1 MFSFNLSLS
10 FIVVLLSLLLSYIFV
25 ALNNNSDIK
34 MGKNGLLFVSNAAKA
49 HNYCLKASQFV
60 QKVLYIKINENSL
73 NTLPL
78 LSSQISNIYTRT
90 SSYSKLDVRLIIKPV
105 DTVKNIRTYHPI
117 DLLLYDNELSS
128 EIEKL
133 KKSVESLK
141 TDYRIQSIEQDGKLE
156 TLNQEPVKQ
165 YEYVALGGTFDRL
178 HNGHKILLSQAVLR
192 ATKHV
197 TVGVTDVNMIQSKKL
212 FELIEPTE
220 TRIKAV
226 LDFLTDINPDLEYN
240 VLPIHDLYGPTKD
253 DPKFQ
258 LIVVSEETQRG
269 AQKINEKRKENGL
282 PLLDT
287 YVIGLAQDSSP
298 QRSQEEEEKVSSS
311 NQRMR
316 LLGTMLRPPVE
327 NNNIPAWPYV
337 IGLAGGIASGKSN
350 IAEKLRL
357 KGAAIV
363 NCDTIA
369 HDLYKPGLPL
379 NQTVAEAFGSEII
392 TDSGEVDRRKLGQI
406 VFSDKEELEKLNR
419 LVWPA
424 VIEEAQ
430 RRVQAL
436 GQEGY
441 RVVVMEAAVMVRA
454 KWYNQCH
461 QLWAVIIPPEEA
473 IKRLQERN
481 GLTEEEARQRIE
493 SQPSNREQVSLANIV
508 FSPYWS
514 YEYTQM
520 QIDRAW
526 QHLQE
531 LLDSRTCNC

>member
-1 MFSFNLSLS
+1 
-10 FIVVLLSLLLSYIFV
+10 
-25 ALNNNSDIK
+25 

-49 HNYCLKASQFV
+49 HNYCLKASKFV
-60 QKVLYIKINENSL
+60 QKVLYIKINENSI
-73 NTLPL
+73 NTLPV
-78 LSSQISNIYTRT
+78 LSSQISHIYSRT

-105 DTVKNIRTYHPI
+105 DAVRNFRTYHPI
-117 DLLLYDNELSS
+117 DLVLYDNELSS
-128 EIEKL
+128 EIDKL

-141 TDYRIQSIEQDGKLE
+141 TDYRIQSIEQDGELE

-192 ATKHV
+192 STKHV

-212 FELIEPTE
+212 YELIEPTE

-240 VLPIHDLYGPTKD
+240 VQPIHDLYGPTKD

-258 LIVVSEETQRG
+258 MIVVSEETQRG

-298 QRSQEEEEKVSSS
+298 QRSHEEEEKVSSS

-327 NNNIPAWPYV
+327 NDNIPAWPYV

-350 IAEKLRL
+350 IAEKLRS

-379 NQTVAEAFGSEII
+379 NQTVADAFGSDII

-406 VFSDKEELEKLNR
+406 VFSDKNQLEKLNQ

-430 RRVQAL
+430 RRIQTL
-436 GQEGY
+436 GQEGH

-461 QLWAVIIPPEEA
+461 QLWVVIIPPEEA

-481 GLTEEEARQRIE
+481 GLSEEEARQRID
-493 SQPSNREQVSLANIV
+493 SQPSNQEQVSLANIV

-531 LLDSRTCNC
+531 LLDSRKCNC